1 MKKSSQN
8 QIIFEAVR
16 QSAKIETLSNLLYN
30 LYDISDEI
38 YSFNKDLSNEVDQ
51 TLGPVKEQIHELI
64 LKESNR
70 IKNEMLFKA

>member
-1 MKKSSQN
+1 MNKQSQN

-64 LKESNR
+64 LRESKR